1 VRLTLYCV
9 GLVQVTDAGDPAAD
23 GLPPKAATGV
33 EAWQAEEIVA
43 VTANE
48 EVKVAARA
56 GFEARPNTER
66 PNAIARVEN
75 LMGICLSSYL

>member
-1 VRLTLYCV
+1 
-9 GLVQVTDAGDPAAD
+9 
-23 GLPPKAATGV
+23 V

-56 GFEARPNTER
+56 GLEARPSTER
-66 PNAIARVEN
+66 PNAIASGAN
-75 LMGICLSSYL
+75 LMGVCLSSYLKKVP